1 MLRKPELY
9 KTFLIP
15 VSVTVLNYLVV
26 ELVEGKLSGE
36 YFSVAV
42 ARLTF
47 AKNIFKVHSI
57 VTE

>member
-1 MLRKPELY
+1 MLRKPVLY
-9 KTFLIP
+9 KTFLIA
-15 VSVTVLNYLVV
+15 VSVAVLDYLVAAF
-26 ELVEGKLSGE
+26 VEGKLSSE

-47 AKNIFKVHSI
+47 AKNIFKVHRI